1 MSQLNNMKKNDAEQE
16 EILAKNIDE
25 KDAQLK
31 EQGEQLLML

>member
-16 EILAKNIDE
+16 EKLAQNIVE

-31 EQGEQLLML
+31 DQGEQLVML